1 MNYHNPLLRTTY
13 GLRDEASSDTVST
26 EHNYLAPTAHRMGTK
41 NHRASII
48 TSEKGSNIHVQEHNI
63 TPEEQEFKAN
73 TMKNVQIFLHE

>member
-1 MNYHNPLLRTTY
+1 MMLRTTF

-26 EHNYLAPTAHRMGTK
+26 EHNYLQPTVRRMDI

-63 TPEEQEFKAN
+63 CMPPEEG
-73 TMKNVQIFLHE
+73 